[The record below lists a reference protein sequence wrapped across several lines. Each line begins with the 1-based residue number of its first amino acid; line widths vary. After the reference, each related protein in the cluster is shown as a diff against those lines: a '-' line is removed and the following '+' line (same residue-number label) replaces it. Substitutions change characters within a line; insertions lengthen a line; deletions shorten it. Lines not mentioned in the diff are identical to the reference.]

1 VILIV
6 LRSLIFQIVFFTFC
20 TLWFIISIAAWFM
33 PRGSMHLF
41 AHGWARVVLWLHRII
56 IGARLEI
63 RGRERIPEGSV
74 LVASKHQSAWETI
87 ALLLPFKKSTYILK
101 QELLDIPLF
110 GRHLKCADQI
120 AIDRGQKA
128 QALAKMMVEARERL
142 AEGAQII
149 IFPEGTRRPAGA
161 VPNYK
166 IGATRLYTRLNV
178 PCVPVA
184 MTSGLAWP
192 RNSFLHYPRPI
203 LVEFLEPIPAG
214 LPAAEFQQRMQEA
227 IETNTDRLLEEA
239 GFTPAEREAARK
251 ASIEKDAADNARKDS
266 ASAVPQPSGE
276 SASGES
282 ASDNQPKA

>member
-6 LRSLIFQIVFFTFC
+6 LRSLIFNVVFVTFNA
-20 TLWFIISIAAWFM
+20 LWFILAVAAWFM

-41 AHGWARVVLWLHRII
+41 ARGWARVVVWLHRVI

-63 RGRERIPEGSV
+63 RGRERIPEGPI
-74 LVASKHQSAWETI
+74 LVAAKHQSAWETI
-87 ALLLPFKKSTYILK
+87 ALLLPFRKSTYILK

-128 QALAKMMVEARERL
+128 QALAKMMVEARARL

-161 VPNYK
+161 MPNYK
-166 IGATRLYTRLNV
+166 IGATRLYTRFNV
-178 PCVPVA
+178 PCVPIA

-192 RNSFLHYPRPI
+192 RSSFLHYPRPI

-227 IETNTDRLLEEA
+227 IETNTDRLLAEA
-239 GFTPAEREAARK
+239 GFTPAEHEAARK
-251 ASIEKDAADNARKDS
+251 ASIEKDAAAAAKDAAERKP
-266 ASAVPQPSGE
+266 PQPSDE
-276 SASGES
+276 SAPDS
-282 ASDNQPKA
+282 QPKA

>member
-1 VILIV
+1 MILIV
-6 LRSLIFQIVFFTFC
+6 LRSLIFNIVFVTFNS
-20 TLWFIISIAAWFM
+20 LWFILAIAAWFM

-41 AHGWARVVLWLHRII
+41 ARGWARVVVWLHRVI

-63 RGRERIPEGSV
+63 RGRERIPEGPI
-74 LVASKHQSAWETI
+74 LVAAKHQSAWETI

-120 AIDRGQKA
+120 AIDRGQRA
-128 QALAKMMVEARERL
+128 QALAKMMVEAKARL

-166 IGATRLYTRLNV
+166 IGATRLYTRFNV
-178 PCVPVA
+178 PCIPIA

-192 RNSFLHYPRPI
+192 RSSFLHYPRPI

-227 IETNTDRLLEEA
+227 IETNTDRLLAEA
-239 GFTPAEREAARK
+239 GFTPAEHETARK
-251 ASIEKDAADNARKDS
+251 ASIEKDAAAAAKEAAERKPS
-266 ASAVPQPSGE
+266 QPSDE
-276 SASGES
+276 SAP
-282 ASDNQPKA
+282 DNQPKA

>member
-1 VILIV
+1 VILIF

-20 TLWFIISIAAWFM
+20 TLWFILSIAAWFM

-41 AHGWARVVLWLHRII
+41 AHGWARVVLWLHRVI

-63 RGRERIPEGSV
+63 RGRERIPEGSL
-74 LVASKHQSAWETI
+74 LVAAKHQSAWETM

-128 QALAKMMVEARERL
+128 QALVKMMAEAKTRI

-161 VPNYK
+161 VPDYK
-166 IGATRLYTRLNV
+166 FGAARLYSRLNV
-178 PCVPVA
+178 PCLPVA

-192 RNSFLHYPRPI
+192 RGSFLQYPRPI
-203 LVEFLEPIPAG
+203 LVEFLDPIPPG
-214 LPAAEFQQRMQEA
+214 LPMEEFQRRMQEA
-227 IETNTDRLLEEA
+227 IETNTDRLLAEA
-239 GFTPAEREAARK
+239 GFTEAEHEAAL
-251 ASIEKDAADNARKDS
+251 ARSLARTQPGSPAKSAPDS
-266 ASAVPQPSGE
+266 
-276 SASGES
+276 
-282 ASDNQPKA
+282 QPKA